1 MLPRPPQPISARRT
15 VSPGLRGAAM
25 AGKASEAAVAAPV
38 RFKNRR
44 RLEPTETSWTR

>member
-1 MLPRPPQPISARRT
+1 MLPRPPQAISARRT

-38 RFKNRR
+38 LFKNRR
-44 RLEPTETSWTR
+44 RLEPMEASSAR